1 MLYSFD
7 FSILDFIQTHLR
19 STVGDAVMQTASFI
33 GDKGMVW
40 IGLTLVLLAIPKT
53 RKAGAA
59 VAAALIMELIL
70 CNLIIKPY
78 VARIRPFDVNTTVQL
93 LVSRPTDYSFPSGH
107 TGASFAATAAL
118 FAQKDKMW
126 IPSLVLSILISFSRL
141 YLYVHY
147 PTDVIAGVFL
157 GTMMGLLGSAAV
169 NFIYKRYSL
178 T

>member
-19 STVGDAVMQTASFI
+19 SHVGDAVMQIASFV
-33 GDKGMVW
+33 GDRGMVW
-40 IGLTLVLLAIPKT
+40 IALALILLAIPKT
-53 RKAGAA
+53 RKLGAA
-59 VAAALIMELIL
+59 VAVSLVIEALI
-70 CNLIIKPY
+70 CNVIIKPY
-78 VARIRPFDVNTTVQL
+78 VARIRPFDVNTAVQL

-107 TGASFAATAAL
+107 TGASFAATTAL
-118 FAQKDKMW
+118 FAQKSKLR
-126 IPSLVLSILISFSRL
+126 IPSLVLSVLISFSRL

>member
-1 MLYSFD
+1 
-7 FSILDFIQTHLR
+7 
-19 STVGDAVMQTASFI
+19 MQTASFV

-40 IGLTLVLLAIPKT
+40 IALALVLLAIPKT
-53 RKAGAA
+53 RKLGAA
-59 VAAALIMELIL
+59 VAVSLVIEALI
-70 CNLIIKPY
+70 CNVIIKPY

-118 FAQKDKMW
+118 FAQKNRLW
-126 IPSLVLSILISFSRL
+126 IPSLVLSVLISFSRL

-169 NFIYKRYSL
+169 NFVYRRYFMSSGSRSL
-178 T
+178 